1 MTALQQRANLQPPG
15 HEVIR
20 ASAGTGKTFALSGR
34 YLQLLWAGATPDTI
48 LAVTFTRKAAG
59 EVLERVLRRLAQAG
73 RSEEA
78 AAELG
83 GEIGVL
89 GLSRQDALRMLATVC
104 RSLHRVAISTID
116 SFFYRM
122 ASCFRHELG
131 VPPRA
136 TVVDKDDPLAR
147 QMRGLAIDAV
157 LDGEDL
163 DTLVEMLRRL
173 DHGQAGR
180 TVTELIDQIVSGELY
195 DTYRQNPSFD
205 AWSRLDVPPGRLT
218 KSAVSEAVQ
227 RLWDLGQHISDK
239 RWAKAWRANRKAAE
253 AGAWDQFLDN
263 GLTKK
268 IAEGNHQFSRRDIPA
283 EILAAY
289 QPLIDHARA
298 ELIARSRDQTQATFH
313 LLERFDKRYNQ
324 LRRAH
329 GVLLYSDLPLKLA
342 HQLPAR
348 GQSALSEVYYRLD
361 ARVTHLLLD
370 EFQDTSL
377 DQWRV
382 LRGFAEEI
390 ASHADGSR
398 TFFCVGDVKQAIYGW
413 RGGCAELFD
422 QIGPQLR
429 LPPSAF
435 RSLTASFRTAQPV
448 LDAVNAVFGTLTD
461 NPALAKV
468 RDLARSWQDRFE
480 TQTAA
485 DPDQPGYVELVAS
498 PAAPPG
504 RELESDPSEEEEEPE
519 AEQENGSPTPT
530 DERHEQFVAER
541 MESLI
546 QASPGYT
553 IGVLVT
559 TNDKVRR
566 TIHLLR
572 RRGLS
577 VSGEGGSPIT
587 DDPAV
592 ELILSAITMADHPG
606 DTVAAYHVWQSP
618 LAPAIGLRST
628 LESDVAAA
636 GLSIRRAILEHGY
649 AQLLTDW
656 ARALAPWCDGRGA
669 LRLAQLID
677 LADRYDPVLTLRPK
691 DFVRY
696 VAAADVEEPM
706 PAAVRVMTIHKA
718 KGLEFDIVVLPDLQR
733 DLLRDK
739 NVTLY
744 VGRDEPTGPAR
755 AVYRAAAQVVRQGSA
770 ELEQAY
776 QQWLTSQLNDQ
787 LCKLYV
793 AMTRPRYALHLIVPP
808 LERTKNG
815 KPHAKGWTAPSYAAI
830 LRRALAPQDARF
842 DGGRTLYSHGDPD
855 WRRRLAAA
863 PRVEEPAATPPAPI
877 KVSFASPPGP
887 PRRSWSQITPSAL
900 KSAGRVD
907 INELLDMEP
916 SGAQLR
922 GTLIHGWLSLIGWLD
937 AGDEPSDEVLLASA
951 RGVAPAAD
959 PGWVAEQIRSFKD
972 ALQRPAVARILSRP
986 RVQHPDQ
993 LELWRERPF
1002 AVRTDR
1008 GLIHGVFDRV
1018 VLYLDRGRP
1027 THVELI
1033 DFKTDYV
1040 RPDRSN
1046 LAALVETYSPQLEAY
1061 RSALSAMLGIGKNHI
1076 GASLLF
1082 VDAGEVCE
1090 IQSSE
1095 RRPATHP
1102 RPGVTHPGRAPNS
1115 PL

>member
-1 MTALQQRANLQPPG
+1 MTAPRQRTDFQPLG

-34 YLQLLWAGATPDTI
+34 YLQLLWRGATPDTI

-59 EVLERVLRRLAQAG
+59 EVLERVLRRLARAAQSAQ
-73 RSEEA
+73 S

-83 GEIGVL
+83 SEIGVRD
-89 GLSRQDALRMLATVC
+89 LSHQDALRMLATVC

-131 VPPRA
+131 LPPRA
-136 TVVDKDDPLAR
+136 TIVAEDDPLAR
-147 QMRGLAIDAV
+147 QLRGLAIDAV
-157 LDGEDL
+157 LGDEDL

-205 AWSRLDVPPGRLT
+205 VWSRLDVPPGRLT

-227 RLWDLGQHISDK
+227 RLRDLGQHISDK

-263 GLTKK
+263 GLAKV
-268 IAEGNHQFSRRDIPA
+268 IVEGRETYYDREIPQ
-283 EILAAY
+283 EVLAAY

-313 LLERFDKRYNQ
+313 LLQRFDKHFSQ
-324 LRRAH
+324 LRRVH
-329 GVLLYSDLPLKLA
+329 GVLLYSDLSLKLTR
-342 HQLPAR
+342 QLPA
-348 GQSALSEVYYRLD
+348 GGEGVLSEVYYRLD

-377 DQWRV
+377 DQWHV

-390 ASHADGSR
+390 TSHADGSR

-422 QIGPQLR
+422 QIDRQLH
-429 LPPSAF
+429 LPPSAS
-435 RSLTASFRTAQPV
+435 RSLTASYRTAQPV
-448 LDAVNAVFGTLTD
+448 LDAVNTVFGTLAD

-468 RDLARSWQDRFE
+468 QDLARSWQDRFE
-480 TQTAA
+480 TQTA
-485 DPDQPGYVELVAS
+485 DNPRQPGYIELVAS
-498 PAAPPG
+498 PATPPG
-504 RELESDPSEEEEEPE
+504 QEQEGDSREEEEDDD
-519 AEQENGSPTPT
+519 SPTPANEHH
-530 DERHEQFVAER
+530 ERFVAER
-541 MESLI
+541 IESLVRG
-546 QASPGYT
+546 APGCT

-559 TNDKVRR
+559 TNKVVHR

-572 RRGLS
+572 CRGLT
-577 VSGEGGSPIT
+577 VSGEGGNPIT

-592 ELILSAITMADHPG
+592 ELILSALTMADHPG

-618 LAPAIGLRST
+618 LARVIGLRST
-628 LESDVAAA
+628 VESDVAAA
-636 GLSIRRAILEHGY
+636 GLSIRRAILGHGY

-656 ARALAPWCDGRGA
+656 ARALAPWCDARGA
-669 LRLAQLID
+669 LRLAQLIE
-677 LADRYDPVLTLRPK
+677 LADRYDPVLTLRPS

-696 VAAADVEEPM
+696 LAATAVEEPM
-706 PAAVRVMTIHKA
+706 PATVRVMTINKA

-733 DLLRDK
+733 DLLRDNK
-739 NVTLY
+739 VLVYTC
-744 VGRDEPTGPAR
+744 RDEPTGPAR
-755 AVYRAAAQVVRQGSA
+755 AVYRAATQVVRQGSA
-770 ELEQAY
+770 QLEQAY
-776 QQWLTSQLNDQ
+776 RQWLTGQFNDQ

-808 LERTKNG
+808 LQRNKNG
-815 KPHAKGWTAPSYAAI
+815 GPHANGWTTPSYAAI
-830 LRRALAPQDARF
+830 LRRALMPQDACF

-855 WRRRLAAA
+855 WARRLAAP
-863 PRVEEPAATPPAPI
+863 PRIEERAATSPAPI
-877 KVSFASPPGP
+877 MVSFTGP
-887 PRRSWSQITPSAL
+887 SGPARRSWSQIVPSAL

-922 GTLIHGWLSLIGWLD
+922 GTLIHTWLSLIEWLD
-937 AGDEPSDEVLLASA
+937 AGYEPSDEILLASA
-951 RGVAPAAD
+951 REAVPAAD
-959 PGWVAEQIRSFKD
+959 PRWVADQIRRFKD

-986 RVQHPDQ
+986 RERRPAQ

-1002 AVRTDR
+1002 AVRIDR
-1008 GLIHGVFDRV
+1008 GLIRGVFDRV
-1018 VLYLDRGRP
+1018 VLHIDHGKP
-1027 THVELI
+1027 THVDLL
-1033 DFKTDYV
+1033 DFKTDYA

-1046 LAALVETYSPQLEAY
+1046 LTALVETYRPQMEAY
-1061 RSALSAMLGIGKNHI
+1061 RLALSAMLGIGKNQI

-1082 VDAGEVCE
+1082 VEAGEVCE
-1090 IQSSE
+1090 IQPSE
-1095 RRPATHP
+1095 RRPATP
-1102 RPGVTHPGRAPNS
+1102 QRSGVTHPGRAPNS

>member
-1 MTALQQRANLQPPG
+1 MTASQQRTNLQPPG
-15 HEVIR
+15 HGVIR
-20 ASAGTGKTFALSGR
+20 ASAGTGKTFELSGR
-34 YLQLLWAGATPDTI
+34 YLRLLWGEAAPETI

-73 RSEEA
+73 QNPQA

-83 GEIGVL
+83 DQIGVP
-89 GLSRQDALRMLATVC
+89 GLSRRDALRMLATVC

-131 VPPRA
+131 IPPRV

-147 QMRGLAIDAV
+147 QLRGLAIDAV
-157 LDGEDL
+157 LGDEDL
-163 DTLVEMLRRL
+163 DTLVQMLRRL
-173 DHGQAGR
+173 DHEQAGR
-180 TVTELIDQIVSGELY
+180 TVTDLIDQIVSGELY
-195 DTYRQNPSFD
+195 DTYRQNPNIEI
-205 AWSRLDVPPGRLT
+205 WSRLDVPPGRLGIVD
-218 KSAVSEAVQ
+218 AAEAQ
-227 RLWDLGQHISDK
+227 GPLLDLDRHIPNK
-239 RWAKAWRANRKAAE
+239 KWADAWRANRKAAE
-253 AGAWDQFLDN
+253 AGAWDQFLKN
-263 GLTKK
+263 GLAKA
-268 IAEGNHQFSRRDIPA
+268 IAEGNHQYYRRDIPD
-283 EILAAY
+283 EVLAAY
-289 QPLIDHARA
+289 RPLVDHARA
-298 ELIARSRDQTQATFH
+298 ELIAHTREQTQATFR
-313 LLERFDKRYNQ
+313 LLQRFDKHYSH
-324 LRRAH
+324 LRRVH
-329 GVLLYSDLPLKLA
+329 GVLLYGDLPLKLA
-342 HQLPAR
+342 RQLPAR
-348 GQSALSEVYYRLD
+348 GDGVLPEVYYRLD

-377 DQWRV
+377 DQWGV

-422 QIGPQLR
+422 HLGPQLR

-448 LDAVNAVFGTLTD
+448 LDAVNAVFSTLAD
-461 NPALAKV
+461 NPALTRV

-485 DPDQPGYVELVAS
+485 DPRQPGYIELVTS

-504 RELESDPSEEEEEPE
+504 QEREGNPTEEDEDDD
-519 AEQENGSPTPT
+519 SLTPAK
-530 DERHEQFVAER
+530 ERHERFVAER
-541 MESLI
+541 IENL
-546 QASPGYT
+546 ARDAPGRT

-559 TNDKVRR
+559 TNEAVRR
-566 TIHLLR
+566 TIHVLR
-572 RRGLS
+572 HRGLT

-592 ELILSAITMADHPG
+592 DLILSAITMADHPG
-606 DTVAAYHVWQSP
+606 DTAAAYHVWQSP

-628 LESDVAAA
+628 VEPDIAAA

-656 ARALAPWCDGRGA
+656 ARALAPWCDARGA

-691 DFVRY
+691 DFARY
-696 VAAADVEEPM
+696 IMEATVEEPM
-706 PAAVRVMTIHKA
+706 PATIRVMTINKA

-733 DLLRDK
+733 DLLRDRDAM
-739 NVTLY
+739 LY
-744 VGRDEPTGPAR
+744 VCRDEPAGPAR
-755 AVYRAAAQVVRQGSA
+755 AVYRAATQVARQGSA
-770 ELEQAY
+770 QLERAY
-776 QQWLTSQLNDQ
+776 QQWLSGQFNDQ

-793 AMTRPRYALHLIVPP
+793 AMTRPRHALHLIVPP
-808 LERTKNG
+808 LKRNKDAG
-815 KPHAKGWTAPSYAAI
+815 PHANGWTTPSYAAI
-830 LRRALAPQDARF
+830 LRRALTPQDACF

-855 WRRRLAAA
+855 WARRLAAS
-863 PRVEEPAATPPAPI
+863 PCSEGRPATLPAPI
-877 KVSFASPPGP
+877 KVSFTGPPGP
-887 PRRSWSQITPSAL
+887 ARRSWSQIVPSAL

-907 INELLDMEP
+907 IDELLDMEP

-922 GTLIHGWLSLIGWLD
+922 GTLIHAWLSLIEWLD
-937 AGDEPSDEVLLASA
+937 AGGEPSDEVLLAFA
-951 RGVAPAAD
+951 RQAAPAAD
-959 PGWVAEQIRSFKD
+959 PAWVAEQVRRFKD
-972 ALQRPAVARILSRP
+972 ALQRPAVARVLSRP
-986 RVQHPDQ
+986 RGRRPDQ

-1008 GLIHGVFDRV
+1008 GLIRGVFDRV
-1018 VLYLDRGRP
+1018 VLHIDHGRP
-1027 THVELI
+1027 THVDLI

-1046 LAALVETYSPQLEAY
+1046 LTALVETYRPQLEAY
-1061 RSALSAMLGIGKNHI
+1061 RLALSAMLGIEKNQI

-1090 IQSSE
+1090 IQPTE
-1095 RRPATHP
+1095 RRPAPPT
-1102 RPGVTHPGRAPNS
+1102 RSGVTHPGRASHS